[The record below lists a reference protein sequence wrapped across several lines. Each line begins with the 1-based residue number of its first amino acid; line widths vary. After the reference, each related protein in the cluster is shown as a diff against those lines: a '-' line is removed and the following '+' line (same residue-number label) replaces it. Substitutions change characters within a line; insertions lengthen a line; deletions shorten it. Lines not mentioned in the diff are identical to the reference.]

1 MKTVHVYVK
10 TKSKNINEEKTVTN
24 SFQSSFV
31 YSLRILYLCIMYLVM
46 LIPQF
51 FPDSLMFPFQLH
63 SLYFSSLYSPSNLSC
78 SYICMGMRSPTG
90 TWTAFQGPQPWG
102 KLTLSPFPSSHQ
114 LPVTSSS
121 AGGGYWW
128 ATPHWIDLVPVL
140 CWQPQ
145 LHSLLKYVNY
155 TCVCKNLVK
164 ENKWEKEKL

>member
-46 LIPQF
+46 LTPQF

-90 TWTAFQGPQPWG
+90 TWTAFQGPQP
-102 KLTLSPFPSSHQ
+102 
-114 LPVTSSS
+114 
-121 AGGGYWW
+121 
-128 ATPHWIDLVPVL
+128 
-140 CWQPQ
+140 
-145 LHSLLKYVNY
+145 
-155 TCVCKNLVK
+155 
-164 ENKWEKEKL
+164 

>member
-1 MKTVHVYVK
+1 MQTVYVYVK
-10 TKSKNINEEKTVTN
+10 TKSKNVNEEKTVTN

-31 YSLRILYLCIMYLVM
+31 YSLRILYFYNVFGHVDPSI
-46 LIPQF
+46 F
-51 FPDSLMFPFQLH
+51 SRFPHVPLQLH
-63 SLYFSSLYSPSNLSC
+63 SLHFSPLYNPSNLSC
-78 SYICMGMRSPTG
+78 SYKCMGMRSPTG

-128 ATPHWIDLVPVL
+128 ATPHWIDLVPDL

-155 TCVCKNLVK
+155 ACVCKNLVK